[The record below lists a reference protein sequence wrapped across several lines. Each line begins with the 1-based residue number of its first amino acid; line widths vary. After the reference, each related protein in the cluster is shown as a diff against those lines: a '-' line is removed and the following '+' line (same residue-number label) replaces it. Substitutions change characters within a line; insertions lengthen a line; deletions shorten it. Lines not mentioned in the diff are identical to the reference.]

1 MSRRSS
7 LLACLVVLIG
17 AASCTLNR
25 PQSEKRAVSYK
36 ENEEVRISREFRRE
50 AKKNLKFVR
59 NLEVERYVDQIGRRI
74 LSTMGPQPFDY
85 RFFVVEE
92 RELNAFAIPGGS
104 VYIYTG
110 LLEKMHSTD
119 EVAGVVGHEII
130 HIKGRHMARM
140 SGPDLLSLA
149 GLLGIFLGGGG
160 GAQAVGA
167 IGQAVS
173 VTRQLSYLRQLEQ
186 EADTLG
192 IKYMSAAGYDP
203 QAALAFL
210 RTIDQERVLNPVDV
224 PPYLTTHPLGQE
236 RISNAEATIRAL
248 NLERPR
254 THAEDP
260 IKKIQLLV
268 RLDRGEA
275 PVLISELEAQAKQ
288 TEQNAETKHLL
299 AIAYHQSG
307 NQQKALQNYEAALE
321 LDARRPGINR
331 DLGRLYIQMGELR
344 LAREAVNR
352 AINAEPKDALNYLYL
367 GELSEKESSLRD
379 AAGAYLNAHHLA
391 PLWPEP
397 LQRLGT
403 VYGKINRLGDAY
415 YYLGRSLLL
424 QEEDETAL
432 VQWERALKVFG
443 EKTPRGQALKAEIDA
458 LRERR
463 S

>member
-1 MSRRSS
+1 
-7 LLACLVVLIG
+7 
-17 AASCTLNR
+17 
-25 PQSEKRAVSYK
+25 
-36 ENEEVRISREFRRE
+36 
-50 AKKNLKFVR
+50 
-59 NLEVERYVDQIGRRI
+59 
-74 LSTMGPQPFDY
+74 
-85 RFFVVEE
+85 
-92 RELNAFAIPGGS
+92 
-104 VYIYTG
+104 
-110 LLEKMHSTD
+110 
-119 EVAGVVGHEII
+119 
-130 HIKGRHMARM
+130 
-140 SGPDLLSLA
+140 
-149 GLLGIFLGGGG
+149 
-160 GAQAVGA
+160 
-167 IGQAVS
+167 
-173 VTRQLSYLRQLEQ
+173 
-186 EADTLG
+186 
-192 IKYMSAAGYDP
+192 
-203 QAALAFL
+203 
-210 RTIDQERVLNPVDV
+210 
-224 PPYLTTHPLGQE
+224 LGQE